1 MTQSSRVRPWRIV
14 KAGKSEARLHRE
26 VTRNERERER
36 EKHGSWEPFSPFAE
50 RHASVA
56 CSVLITGLSFRR
68 TSPVG
73 VTTAFHTRFP
83 WPMEQV
89 DSGERSFRVAFESE
103 AVHFC
108 PVSARISL
116 MRLTVARPL
125 FSRNK
130 HPKTYEF
137 PSARRKLQTGRTSS
151 LSVRCGRRGT
161 WNLEKFNGKS
171 RCLLW
176 RQRFAATDAIITRLI
191 KRDRDWDREK
201 ASKMTS
207 FFITAFVL
215 RSDEWDSSYW
225 YGI

>member
-1 MTQSSRVRPWRIV
+1 MTQSSQARAWRIV

-36 EKHGSWEPFSPFAE
+36 EREREKRGSWEPFSPFAE

-130 HPKTYEF
+130 HSKTYEF
-137 PSARRKLQTGRTSS
+137 PSARWKLQTGRTSS

-171 RCLLW
+171 RCLLR
-176 RQRFAATDAIITRLI
+176 RQRFAATDAGITRLI
-191 KRDRDWDREK
+191 KREREREREL
-201 ASKMTS
+201 TTWQI
-207 FFITAFVL
+207 FL
-215 RSDEWDSSYW
+215 
-225 YGI
+225 